1 MKIYDTLDE
10 AQRIIGQ
17 HWKEGQSPE
26 QEQVLEF
33 ARDALFFI
41 SSTGQPYLFEDYRKQ
56 PQAESPSRASVPT
69 STAELV
75 RRTEGFFEQLLHG
88 LQPGEERELTLVII
102 DALRFIASTGQLAD
116 FESYLQELDAHEP
129 PRVVASF
136 DTREQA
142 ERWLKSHP
150 SPPHCAHILI
160 AGRYH
165 TVAYERATNG
175 RYLPASRALEYY
187 LASLEEGSAPAAGA
201 SFETRE
207 EADAWL
213 RAQSAPP
220 KRAWVL
226 ISGETYLAI
235 YHPHINYRALYPLSM
250 ADGYVINTEMEPEG
264 SPRGRSQPS

>member
-1 MKIYDTLDE
+1 MTNLDTLNE
-10 AQRIIGQ
+10 AQRIVGQ

-26 QEQVLEF
+26 QERILGC

-41 SSTGQPYLFEDYRKQ
+41 SSTGQPYRFEDYRKQ
-56 PQAESPSRASVPT
+56 PQSNSSSRAP
-69 STAELV
+69 APAGIEELV
-75 RRTEGFFEQLLHG
+75 HRTEGVFAQLLNER
-88 LQPGEERELTLVII
+88 QPEEERELTLVII

-142 ERWLKSHP
+142 EHWLKSHP
-150 SPPHCAHILI
+150 NPPHCADILI

-165 TVAYERATNG
+165 TVAYDRATNG
-175 RYLPASRALEYY
+175 RYLPSSRALEYY
-187 LASLEEGSAPAAGA
+187 LASLKEGSAPAAVA
-201 SFETRE
+201 SVETRE

-213 RAQSAPP
+213 RAQPAPP

-226 ISGETYLAI
+226 ISGEIYLAV
-235 YHPHINYRALYPLSM
+235 YHPNINHRALYPLSM
-250 ADGYVINTEMEPEG
+250 ADGYVINTEVEPEG
-264 SPRGRSQPS
+264 APRDRAT